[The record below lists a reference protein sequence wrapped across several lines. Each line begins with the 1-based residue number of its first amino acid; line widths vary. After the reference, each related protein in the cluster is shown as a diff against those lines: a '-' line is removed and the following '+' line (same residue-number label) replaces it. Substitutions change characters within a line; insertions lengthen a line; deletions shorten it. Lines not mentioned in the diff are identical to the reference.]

1 MTEVL
6 KGENLPGELPEVREP
21 QGAASNDDSDE
32 DSRSDDDE
40 VADDGTGRAGEP
52 IDELTRVRR
61 EKRLAMNRE
70 SARTRRKR
78 KKILLESLEQQVAD
92 LNKRNQS
99 YRIANENLKTKV
111 TQLETDLGM
120 ARSTIAVLTQQ
131 PRTGAAELAP
141 GRPLPQGEVLGANEL
156 NRQDH
161 LRRLLQARSQLNSQR
176 GPIPAA
182 TQLDLQ
188 SFEQASLQR
197 ERAILNALGH
207 LDSNSCDSGHG
218 MIEDAGRRNC
228 FTRYGPCSFAHTLPP
243 QLPIVQAALRR
254 DLRVHG
260 GVFPFNVPGFEL
272 DMATQSPQRT
282 INSTTSMIEE
292 LLKRRGGQKFFPGE
306 AMKDISREF

>member
-1 MTEVL
+1 LINKIEGMTEVL

-141 GRPLPQGEVLGANEL
+141 GRPLPQEEVLGANEL

-197 ERAILNALGH
+197 ERAILNALGR
-207 LDSNSCDSGHG
+207 LDSNSCDSGQG
-218 MIEDAGRRNC
+218 MIEDAGRRN
-228 FTRYGPCSFAHTLPP
+228 
-243 QLPIVQAALRR
+243 LPIVQAALRR

>member
-1 MTEVL
+1 MLNKIEGMTEES

-141 GRPLPQGEVLGANEL
+141 GRPLPQEEVLGANEL

-218 MIEDAGRRNC
+218 MIEDAGRRN
-228 FTRYGPCSFAHTLPP
+228 
-243 QLPIVQAALRR
+243 LPIVQAALRR

>member
-1 MTEVL
+1 LLNKIEGMTEES

-141 GRPLPQGEVLGANEL
+141 GRPLPQEEVLGANEL

-207 LDSNSCDSGHG
+207 LDSNSCDSGQG
-218 MIEDAGRRNC
+218 MIEDAGRRNVSTAC
-228 FTRYGPCSFAHTLPP
+228 ICNS
-243 QLPIVQAALRR
+243 ALRDMVHVRLLIRFLPSFLLCRLLFVATYEYTVVYFLSTFR
-254 DLRVHG
+254 DSNSIWLPRVRNA
-260 GVFPFNVPGFEL
+260 P
-272 DMATQSPQRT
+272 
-282 INSTTSMIEE
+282 
-292 LLKRRGGQKFFPGE
+292 
-306 AMKDISREF
+306 

>member
-1 MTEVL
+1 LINKIEGMTEVL

-141 GRPLPQGEVLGANEL
+141 GRPLPQEEVLGANEL

-218 MIEDAGRRNC
+218 MIEDAGRRN
-228 FTRYGPCSFAHTLPP
+228 
-243 QLPIVQAALRR
+243 LPIVQAALRR

>member
-1 MTEVL
+1 LINKIEGMTEVL

-141 GRPLPQGEVLGANEL
+141 GRPLPQGEALGANEL

-218 MIEDAGRRNC
+218 MIEDAGRRN
-228 FTRYGPCSFAHTLPP
+228 
-243 QLPIVQAALRR
+243 LPIVQAALRR